1 MYDIQKQQKQLPDTL
16 PDLARFVLI
25 GREKLNAVRAEIRA
39 IQKVGLAKE
48 VHDQKL
54 LEAQEIAE
62 AVLDAEVKVGELT
75 AEIPKATK
83 GTGSNQFQRAENRN
97 VAEFSKSKS
106 EQLKSIGIKQDTAER
121 FEHLARHPEAV
132 EQAKREARQ
141 NGEVVTRQKALD
153 IITKSHQRKP
163 PAVKAR
169 EEHEDF
175 QQKKQEQVIEFR
187 EAVRDRNNMDILA
200 MDFTHKCG
208 RVRRVAWDL
217 YLEITEDDSTP
228 EIVAALTEE
237 QRIAIDGR
245 IKEAHGILDMIKE
258 VVKKN
263 GTQKRIE
270 GDRLPH

>member
-75 AEIPKATK
+75 AEIPKAQ
-83 GTGSNQFQRAENRN
+83 GQRNDIEPIRNNAE
-97 VAEFSKSKS
+97 KSKA
-106 EQLKSIGIKQDTAER
+106 EQLKSIGIKQDTVER

-153 IITKSHQRKP
+153 IITKSPQHKP

-237 QRIAIDGR
+237 QKIAIDSR

-258 VVKKN
+258 VVEKN
-263 GTQKRIE
+263 GTQKRTE
-270 GDRLPH
+270 GDRFPH

>member
-237 QRIAIDGR
+237 QRIAIDSR

-258 VVKKN
+258 VVEKN
-263 GTQKRIE
+263 GTQKRTE
-270 GDRLPH
+270 GDRFPH

>member
-75 AEIPKATK
+75 SEIPKATPNNNPFHEIRN
-83 GTGSNQFQRAENRN
+83 TAEL
-97 VAEFSKSKS
+97 VKPKS
-106 EQLKSIGIKQDTAER
+106 EQLKEIGIKQDTAER

-132 EQAKREARQ
+132 EQAKREARE

-153 IITKSHQRKP
+153 IITKSHQHKP
-163 PAVKAR
+163 AAVKAR

-208 RVRRVAWDL
+208 RVRQVAWDL
-217 YLEITEDDSTP
+217 YIEITEDESTP
-228 EIVAALTEE
+228 EIIGALTEKQLIE
-237 QRIAIDGR
+237 IDARIR
-245 IKEAHGILDMIKE
+245 EAHGILNMIKE
-258 VVKKN
+258 VIEKN
-263 GTQKRIE
+263 GT
-270 GDRLPH
+270 

>member
-75 AEIPKATK
+75 AELPKVQ
-83 GTGSNQFQRAENRN
+83 GQRSEHLTN
-97 VAEFSKSKS
+97 SGKKSKHQAVTELGLTDNTVS
-106 EQLKSIGIKQDTAER
+106 R

-132 EQAKREARQ
+132 EQAKREARE

-153 IITKSHQRKP
+153 IITKSHQHKP
-163 PAVKAR
+163 AAVKAR

-237 QRIAIDGR
+237 QRISIDGR
-245 IKEAHGILDMIKE
+245 IKEAHGILNMIKE
-258 VVKKN
+258 VIEEN
-263 GTQKRIE
+263 GTQKRTAR
-270 GDRLPH
+270 D

>member
-75 AEIPKATK
+75 AEIPKAS
-83 GTGSNQFQRAENRN
+83 GGDR
-97 VAEFSKSKS
+97 KS
-106 EQLKSIGIKQDTAER
+106 ENFKNDNGVDFDHSKKAQLKSIGIAERTAER

-258 VVKKN
+258 VVEKN

>member
-75 AEIPKATK
+75 AEIPKASSDR
-83 GTGSNQFQRAENRN
+83 GNQYTGGKSATVRN
-97 VAEFSKSKS
+97 SQTKS

-153 IITKSHQRKP
+153 IITKSNQRKP

-200 MDFTHKCG
+200 MDFVHKCG

-217 YLEITEDDSTP
+217 YLEIAEDESTP
-228 EIVAALTEE
+228 EIIAALNEKQLIE
-237 QRIAIDGR
+237 IDAR
-245 IKEAHGILDMIKE
+245 LREAHGILDMIKE
-258 VVKKN
+258 VIKKN
-263 GTQKRIE
+263 GT
-270 GDRLPH
+270 

>member
-75 AEIPKATK
+75 AEIPKATPNNNPFHEIDN
-83 GTGSNQFQRAENRN
+83 SVEL
-97 VAEFSKSKS
+97 VSSKS
-106 EQLKSIGIKQDTAER
+106 EQLKQVGIPQRTAER

-153 IITKSHQRKP
+153 IITKSHQHKP

-258 VVKKN
+258 VIEKN
-263 GTQKRIE
+263 GTQKRTAR
-270 GDRLPH
+270 D

>member
-75 AEIPKATK
+75 AEIEKSK
-83 GTGSNQFQRAENRN
+83 GGRPSETIRNGAES
-97 VAEFSKSKS
+97 FPTKS
-106 EQLKSIGIKQDTAER
+106 EQLRQIGIKQDTAER

-258 VVKKN
+258 VVEKN
-263 GTQKRIE
+263 GTQKRTE
-270 GDRLPH
+270 GDRFPH

>member
-1 MYDIQKQQKQLPDTL
+1 MNELQTQTTQLPDTL

-75 AEIPKATK
+75 AEIPKSSGIRTDLKPAD
-83 GTGSNQFQRAENRN
+83 SVVER
-97 VAEFSKSKS
+97 SKSKQLS
-106 EQLKSIGIKQDTAER
+106 EIGIPQRTAER

-153 IITKSHQRKP
+153 IITKSHQHKP

-175 QQKKQEQVIEFR
+175 QLKKQEQIIEFR
-187 EAVRDRNNMDILA
+187 EAVRDRHNMDILA

-237 QRIAIDGR
+237 QRIAIDSR

-258 VVKKN
+258 VIEKN
-263 GTQKRIE
+263 GTQKRTE
-270 GDRLPH
+270 GDRFPH

>member
-75 AEIPKATK
+75 AEIPKAK
-83 GTGSNQFQRAENRN
+83 NQHDAVRNGAE
-97 VAEFSKSKS
+97 STKS

-258 VVKKN
+258 VIEKN
-263 GTQKRIE
+263 GTQKRTE

>member
-1 MYDIQKQQKQLPDTL
+1 MYDIQKQQEQLPDTL

-62 AVLDAEVKVGELT
+62 AVLDAEAKIGELT
-75 AEIPKATK
+75 AKIPKAQ
-83 GTGSNQFQRAENRN
+83 GQRTELLTN
-97 VAEFSKSKS
+97 SGKKSKHETIADLGMTDNTVS
-106 EQLKSIGIKQDTAER
+106 R

-153 IITKSHQRKP
+153 IITKSNQRKP

-200 MDFTHKCG
+200 MDFVHKCG

-217 YLEITEDDSTP
+217 YLEIAEDESTP
-228 EIVAALTEE
+228 EIIAALNEKQLIE
-237 QRIAIDGR
+237 IDAR
-245 IKEAHGILDMIKE
+245 LREAHGILDMIKE
-258 VVKKN
+258 VIKKN
-263 GTQKRIE
+263 GT
-270 GDRLPH
+270 

>member
-75 AEIPKATK
+75 AEIEKSK
-83 GTGSNQFQRAENRN
+83 GGRPSETGDSI
-97 VAEFSKSKS
+97 VASFPSKSKALS
-106 EQLKSIGIKQDTAER
+106 DIGIPKRTAER

-175 QQKKQEQVIEFR
+175 QQKKQEQIIEFR

-217 YLEITEDDSTP
+217 YLEIAEDDSTP

-258 VVKKN
+258 VVEKN
-263 GTQKRIE
+263 GTQKRTE

>member
-75 AEIPKATK
+75 AKIPKASK
-83 GTGSNQFQRAENRN
+83 DNARKQFDNSVDLIRP
-97 VAEFSKSKS
+97 KS
-106 EQLKSIGIKQDTAER
+106 EALSEIGIPQHTAER

-153 IITKSHQRKP
+153 IITKSHQHKP

-217 YLEITEDDSTP
+217 YLEIAEDDSTP

-258 VVKKN
+258 VVEKN

-270 GDRLPH
+270 GDRFPH